1 VSYEIIRGLVRIR
14 HTLIGRIALV
24 PVLAT
29 QLLSTRHPNDSQ
41 IEVAIVALDAARAGD
56 VVVAEVA
63 GTR

>member
-1 VSYEIIRGLVRIR
+1 M
-14 HTLIGRIALV
+14 V

-29 QLLSTRHPNDSQ
+29 QLLSTRRPNDSQ